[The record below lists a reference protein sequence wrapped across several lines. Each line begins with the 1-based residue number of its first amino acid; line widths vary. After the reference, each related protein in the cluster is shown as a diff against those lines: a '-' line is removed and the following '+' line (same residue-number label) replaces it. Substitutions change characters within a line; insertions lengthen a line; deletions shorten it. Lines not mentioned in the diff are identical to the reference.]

1 MFTRSADLYDA
12 VYSFKDYAQEAERVH
27 ELIQERRPGARTLLD
42 VACGTGKHLEQLR
55 RWYDVTGVDLD
66 PNLLAVAR
74 ERLPDVSLHG
84 GDMRSF
90 DLGGRFDAVT
100 CLFSSIGYVGDEDG
114 LRSAIATMA
123 AHLEPGGVLVVEPWL
138 EPDDWIEGRPH
149 VLVVDDPGLKIA
161 RMNVSSREGRLA
173 IMHFHYL
180 VGTPE
185 GVQRF
190 EEHHEAALFTD
201 NEYRAAFSAA
211 GLAAGHD
218 ESGLIGRGLY
228 LATAPAPRSAVE
240 AV

>member
-12 VYSFKDYAQEAERVH
+12 VYAFKDYAQEAERVH
-27 ELIQERRPGARTLLD
+27 ELIEERRPGARTLLD

-74 ERLPDVSLHG
+74 ERLPDVPLHEN
-84 GDMRSF
+84 DMRSF
-90 DLGGRFDAVT
+90 DLGRRFDAVT
-100 CLFSSIGYVGDEDG
+100 CLFSSIGYASDEAG
-114 LRSAIATMA
+114 LRAAIAAMA

-138 EPDDWIEGRPH
+138 EPNDWIEGRPH
-149 VLVVDDPGLKIA
+149 VLVVDEPELKIA

-185 GVQRF
+185 GVRHL
-190 EEHHEAALFTD
+190 EERHEAALFTD
-201 NEYRAAFSAA
+201 AEYRAAFAAA
-211 GLAAGHD
+211 GLAVDRD
-218 ESGLIGRGLY
+218 EHGLIGRGLY
-228 LATAPAPRSAVE
+228 LATAPA
-240 AV
+240 